1 MEHLPSPKRR
11 APAPTFLAA
20 EDLPRQ
26 GDTQWPYSPSHVATQ
41 GYLSASAMGTTFGLA
56 TSDGTVRT
64 RDNDTY
70 GYGADGGEEDGFAAD
85 DAWTTART
93 VRSST
98 SGATGRSTKYD
109 ESVVTP
115 PIGHGYPGQPRG
127 HSWLRTRGFPVDEP
141 KPTVTDI
148 HNSAHLAT
156 ARTATHQAIYEGD
169 QEMCEWLHQ
178 NRTSTQDDNMPPF
191 LQSAHD
197 RKHGEGEGARVR
209 APPRAG
215 AQRTHQRTHRLTR
228 STTV

>member
-11 APAPTFLAA
+11 APAPTFLAP
-20 EDLPRQ
+20 EDQPRQ
-26 GDTQWPYSPSHVATQ
+26 GDTQWPYQPSHGATQ
-41 GYLSASAMGTTFGLA
+41 GYLSASASEATGLA
-56 TSDGTVRT
+56 TSD
-64 RDNDTY
+64 NDTF
-70 GYGADGGEEDGFAAD
+70 GADGGEEDGAD
-85 DAWTTART
+85 DAWTTSRT

-98 SGATGRSTKYD
+98 SGATGRSTIYD
-109 ESVVTP
+109 ESVATP

-127 HSWLRTRGFPVDEP
+127 HSWLRARGFQVDEP
-141 KPTVTDI
+141 KPIVTDI

-156 ARTATHQAIYEGD
+156 ARTATHQAIAEGD

-197 RKHGEGEGARVR
+197 RKHGEGEGEGARVR
-209 APPRAG
+209 ARPRAG

-228 STTV
+228 STTVCPPPL